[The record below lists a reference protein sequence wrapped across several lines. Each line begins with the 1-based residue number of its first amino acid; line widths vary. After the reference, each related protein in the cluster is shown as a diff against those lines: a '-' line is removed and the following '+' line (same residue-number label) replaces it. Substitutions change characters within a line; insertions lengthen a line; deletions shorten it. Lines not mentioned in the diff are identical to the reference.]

1 MNDHDKDMLAI
12 DGEIF
17 AKCFRL
23 LGLDETGTDIQIIPV
38 SIAALRAEL
47 AQKDEQIAELQG
59 YIDEHNAT
67 VLAKVGK

>member
-38 SIAALRAEL
+38 SIAALRAERDSL
-47 AQKDEQIAELQG
+47 SAELERMRLISEVLRNG
-59 YIDEHNAT
+59 TAT
-67 VLAKVGK
+67 R